1 MSPGEDDNAKGKW
14 TVHRSS
20 RDKGQRK
27 EENSIMAVVEMEHM
41 EADGGMDE
49 VGREAMQ
56 LRKIGQ
62 KIRGG

>member
-1 MSPGEDDNAKGKW
+1 
-14 TVHRSS
+14 
-20 RDKGQRK
+20 
-27 EENSIMAVVEMEHM
+27 MAVVEMEHM